1 MEDECLDVLTYD
13 SYPNFAYC
21 LIEDPKHSDDLN
33 DRKWS
38 KNLTEVRSICAF
50 WHYGAA
56 VRRKR
61 MEYTD
66 GSTGSETGADDIVDN
81 AEHRTWC

>member
-33 DRKWS
+33 DRNGA
-38 KNLTEVRSICAF
+38 KNLTEVRSICRILA
-50 WHYGAA
+50 YGAA
-56 VRRKR
+56 VPAQ
-61 MEYTD
+61 TD
-66 GSTGSETGADDIVDN
+66 GIHGWK
-81 AEHRTWC
+81 HRLQNRGR